1 MPDQSRGSK
10 KKRHFSKYLV
20 KIHIKYS
27 YFGKWPN
34 HLFDSTHLC
43 TGSTEKEGQRAGCQ
57 CVSKEGRLTPLSFMF
72 MHLVFLSCVYSVY
85 NGQMSPNLQH
95 LVFLDVKEV
104 ASV

>member
-1 MPDQSRGSK
+1 MPSTFLKSIFLYVLKCLIKVEVVKK

-43 TGSTEKEGQRAGCQ
+43 TGAREKEGQRAGCQ
-57 CVSKEGRLTPLSFMF
+57 CI
-72 MHLVFLSCVYSVY
+72 
-85 NGQMSPNLQH
+85 
-95 LVFLDVKEV
+95 
-104 ASV
+104 